1 MIKLLLSLILQYVEH
16 DHVKIRGSNDDFTIV
31 IYQVTNKLNTE
42 FTRIDIFT
50 KGQHNESLKTSLKA
64 ETA

>member
-1 MIKLLLSLILQYVEH
+1 VEH